1 MFKKFWIKEEFYKI
15 FIFFVLKILCSVNGI
30 PGGVPESDNARGGNP
45 RDFMLKEPE
54 SSPDN
59 QITPMPPRHGGFH
72 HFVSNFISAI
82 DFIINFQEVISAI
95 NLWNANACFNQ
106 FWLKLEN

>member
-15 FIFFVLKILCSVNGI
+15 FIFFVLKILCTVNGI
-30 PGGVPESDNARGGNP
+30 PGGVPESDNPRGGNP

-82 DFIINFQEVISAI
+82 DFIIDFH
-95 NLWNANACFNQ
+95 
-106 FWLKLEN
+106 

>member
-1 MFKKFWIKEEFYKI
+1 MQNIYFLD
-15 FIFFVLKILCSVNGI
+15 LKILLAVGDI

-59 QITPMPPRHGGFH
+59 RITPMPPRRGGFH
-72 HFVSNFISAI
+72 HFVSSF
-82 DFIINFQEVISAI
+82 
-95 NLWNANACFNQ
+95 
-106 FWLKLEN
+106 K

>member
-1 MFKKFWIKEEFYKI
+1 MNKRRILQNI
-15 FIFFVLKILCSVNGI
+15 FFFVLKILCTVNGI

-72 HFVSNFISAI
+72 HFVSNFISTI

-95 NLWNANACFNQ
+95 NL
-106 FWLKLEN
+106 

>member
-1 MFKKFWIKEEFYKI
+1 MQNIYFL
-15 FIFFVLKILCSVNGI
+15 VLKILLGVGGI

-59 QITPMPPRHGGFH
+59 RITLMPPRHGGFH
-72 HFVSNFISAI
+72 QFVSNFKSAN
-82 DFIINFQEVISAI
+82 DLIINFH
-95 NLWNANACFNQ
+95 
-106 FWLKLEN
+106 

>member
-15 FIFFVLKILCSVNGI
+15 FIFFVLKILCTVNGI
-30 PGGVPESDNARGGNP
+30 PGGVPESDNARGGYP

-72 HFVSNFISAI
+72 HFVSNFLSAI
-82 DFIINFQEVISAI
+82 DFIIDFH
-95 NLWNANACFNQ
+95 
-106 FWLKLEN
+106 